1 MNPQTSVIT
10 PVPGDPEEVRRISAL
25 YATVEGRAQEI
36 ASRLRSIESGVG
48 PQMWTG
54 QAANSFTALLAETGP
69 DLTTLAASYG
79 AASQALATYA
89 TELAAAQ
96 DTARAAQAEA
106 TTATEARDR
115 ATTDQAAA
123 RSDADRH
130 AAEAADAQ
138 TRLDAVGA
146 QAAEQRRNDAV
157 GRENAARGAVDQADQ
172 ALRAAQQK
180 ADEATSQRDAAA
192 ARCIRALEDASSAG
206 IETRT
211 LAQPATA
218 AGPPQVM
225 TIATAAAATPPDPAL
240 STAAADAELLRAGV
254 ADPKVADEMVDRAT
268 ARLQEIAAQV
278 EAGQP
283 MTAQQQEY
291 VRQFV
296 VTAGPGALSAL
307 AVLIPFGPKDGARR
321 ARAAVATSL
330 SAFTDPN
337 LRTST
342 NDDPLP
348 DALRILLDDPFAPLY
363 ELPSTGPSQAL
374 ADRVAQYEGMTRLL
388 EESAVPVGSAF
399 GEAAARRA
407 LDISKAAVELRN
419 ASSLYAYGKDPVVM
433 GAIENAARNAADV
446 MTAVSR
452 NLDAAQGLVGDP
464 NFRRGLLLTQHL
476 DESGAVALLDR
487 ATARI
492 APTADDARQNAEI
505 ARDLFVDL
513 AQDPYGWREEIPK
526 DSAISHEIAMTAAEH
541 IDALNKYEGGSLVR
555 PADEID
561 GQFLSKLELGPRDAE
576 DLLTFVAAGRRP
588 GEPDEDLIALHA
600 AAQAYTSDQVMQAIE
615 NGADPSTALTQAGT
629 IARAVNTADFRSAV
643 QAYESV
649 DAARSAVYDHASTV
663 AGIPLGRAV
672 EFAAGAAPGW
682 VGDALSAVVDKAVAG
697 VEPAATAGSEGQRT
711 LEDIGRRQKLDINHL
726 IVSAF
731 QEAGALPADTPNLDA
746 ITDHTGQ
753 VSSLDSFL
761 DDQPDPDVIE
771 NELGSSVALDE
782 IARHGPAGGNP
793 KDWEDALQNYRDA
806 ASLGYADVDHANPEP
821 RTPLDSELVDKA
833 RRSDRYGQAI
843 PWPLAIR

>member
-1 MNPQTSVIT
+1 MNPQASVIS
-10 PVPGDPEEVRRISAL
+10 PVPGDPEEVRRISARF
-25 YATVEGRAQEI
+25 ATVEGRAQEI

-48 PQMWTG
+48 PQTWTG
-54 QAANSFTALLAETGP
+54 QAADSFTALLAETGP

-79 AASQALATYA
+79 RASQALAIYA

-96 DTARAAQAEA
+96 DAARAAQAEA
-106 TTATEARDR
+106 STATEARDR
-115 ATTDQAAA
+115 AATDQAAA

-138 TRLDAVGA
+138 TRLDAVSA
-146 QAAEQRRNDAV
+146 QAAEQRRNDAI
-157 GRENAARGAVDQADQ
+157 GREDAARGAVDQADQ
-172 ALRAAQQK
+172 ALRAARQK
-180 ADEATSQRDAAA
+180 ADEATGLRDAAA
-192 ARCIRALEDASSAG
+192 ARCVRALDDASSAR
-206 IETRT
+206 IETRN
-211 LAQPATA
+211 LAQPV

-225 TIATAAAATPPDPAL
+225 TIATAAAARPPGPAP

-254 ADPKVADEMVDRAT
+254 ADPQVADAMVDRAT

-283 MTAQQQEY
+283 MTALQQEY

-296 VTAGPGALSAL
+296 VAAGPGTLSAL
-307 AVLIPFGPKDGARR
+307 AVLIPFGVKDGAKR
-321 ARAAVATSL
+321 ARTAVATTL
-330 SAFTDPN
+330 SAYTDPN
-337 LRTST
+337 RREI
-342 NDDPLP
+342 NDDTPLP
-348 DALRILLDDPFAPLY
+348 EALRVLLEDPFAPLFD
-363 ELPSTGPSQAL
+363 LPATGPSQAL
-374 ADRVAQYEGMTRLL
+374 ADRVAQYEAMSQLL
-388 EESAVPVGSAF
+388 AESAVPVGAAF

-407 LDISKAAVELRN
+407 LDISRAAVELRN

-464 NFRRGLLLTQHL
+464 NFRRGLLLTQHV
-476 DESGAVALLDR
+476 DETGAVALLDR
-487 ATARI
+487 ATDRI

-505 ARDLFVDL
+505 AHDLFVDL

-588 GEPDEDLIALHA
+588 GEPDEDLIALHV
-600 AAQAYTSDQVMQAIE
+600 AAQAYTSDQVIEAVE

-629 IARAVNTADFRSAV
+629 VARAVNIADFRSAV
-643 QAYESV
+643 QAYESD

-697 VEPAATAGSEGQRT
+697 VEPAATAGSEGQRS
-711 LEDIGRRQKLDINHL
+711 LEEIGRRQKLDINHL

-843 PWPLAIR
+843 PWPLAN